1 MATKK
6 IKRFQEGGMSDKD
19 RGLEASKDDKVG
31 FFERLRMGNIDEE
44 GSEAYRRF
52 GAGRGK
58 AERTPVEDRVATPV
72 IRETAAAPAEM
83 DAMEAANAREPIP
96 VPAAPR
102 SDMKPG
108 GRPSVNVSAP
118 AKPAASKPAATKAP
132 AMQEQSYRRTGGATA
147 EDRASSPRVAPAS
160 NPNYSNEGRGRE
172 MTREQQYARAEAE
185 AKSPEGV
192 AKRKKME
199 AEQGLE
205 RVTPETSL
213 LPGGSLKVLSA
224 AAKKLAAPKIAKY
237 SQEALPAPTKR
248 LAYDK
253 AGAIAKRRAD
263 RASKRRDEMLEEN
276 AKNYGLDPKSP
287 GYEAASGAVRKELGG
302 KDFAFK
308 KGGKVNSMAKK
319 MASGGSTSPASKRAD
334 GIATRGKTRCK
345 IC

>member
-19 RGLEASKDDKVG
+19 RGLEASKDEKVG
-31 FFERLRMGNIDEE
+31 FFERLRMGNIDDE

-58 AERTPVEDRVATPV
+58 AERTPVETMAATPAT
-72 IRETAAAPAEM
+72 RPTAAAPEM

-96 VPAAPR
+96 VPAGPR
-102 SDMKPG
+102 ADMRPG
-108 GRPSVNVSAP
+108 GRPSVNVASSAKP
-118 AKPAASKPAATKAP
+118 AAAKPAASKPAVTSGPASNPNYSNEGRGKA
-132 AMQEQSYRRTGGATA
+132 
-147 EDRASSPRVAPAS
+147 APPS

-172 MTREQQYARAEAE
+172 MTKEQQYARAEAE

-224 AAKKLAAPKIAKY
+224 AAKKLAAPKVAKY

-253 AGAIAKRRAD
+253 AGTLAKRRAD

-287 GYEAASGAVRKELGG
+287 GYEAASGAVRKEMGG
-302 KDFAFK
+302 KDFTFK
-308 KGGKVNSMAKK
+308 KGGKVKSMAKK

>member
-1 MATKK
+1 
-6 IKRFQEGGMSDKD
+6 
-19 RGLEASKDDKVG
+19 
-31 FFERLRMGNIDEE
+31 
-44 GSEAYRRF
+44 
-52 GAGRGK
+52 
-58 AERTPVEDRVATPV
+58 
-72 IRETAAAPAEM
+72 
-83 DAMEAANAREPIP
+83 
-96 VPAAPR
+96 
-102 SDMKPG
+102 
-108 GRPSVNVSAP
+108 
-118 AKPAASKPAATKAP
+118 
-132 AMQEQSYRRTGGATA
+132 MQEQSYRRTGGASA
-147 EDRASSPRVAPAS
+147 EDRASFPRVAPAS

-185 AKSPEGV
+185 ARSPEGV

-199 AEQGLE
+199 SEQGLE

-224 AAKKLAAPKIAKY
+224 AAKKLAGPKVAKY

-253 AGAIAKRRAD
+253 AGALAKRRSD
-263 RASKRRDEMLEEN
+263 RAAKRRDEMLDEN

-287 GYEAASGAVRKELGG
+287 GYEAASSAVRKELGG

-308 KGGKVNSMAKK
+308 KGGKVKSMAKK